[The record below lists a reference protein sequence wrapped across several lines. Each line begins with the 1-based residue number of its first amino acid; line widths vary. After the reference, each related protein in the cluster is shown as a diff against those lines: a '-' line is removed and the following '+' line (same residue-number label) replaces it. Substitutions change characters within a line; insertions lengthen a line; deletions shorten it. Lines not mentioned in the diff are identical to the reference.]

1 MIKNIA
7 EYPVRVIMN
16 EIKNGLEDLIPEYQ
30 RLYVWNKER
39 QSKFIRHVLYGF
51 PTHKVL
57 IDDRNDE
64 WLVLDGQQR
73 ITTLYRFINN
83 EFNLD
88 NSGKDDISKACWNG
102 RYFKDLDKQFQK
114 AIMSYT
120 LSCEMITSADTW
132 EIEGL
137 FDGLNSGMPLGKITE
152 ILLRDIKIK
161 SVLNKMKEYPFINP
175 IIKNMSENDIKKQED
190 DLLTLRILCIF
201 SNGIIA
207 LDGDSLENC
216 LTTKKLHD
224 TLETTLNRIESVCI
238 KIANVYDDSVFGGRK
253 TVSYHSIPIF
263 LLFAEEKDKRSIDLV
278 CKELSTNQTKITEF
292 KTINRSSTASKSKQE
307 QRLEFYNS
315 LLI

>member
-51 PTHKVL
+51 PTHKVF

-161 SVLNKMKEYPFINP
+161 SVLNKMKEYPFINQ

-216 LTTKKLHD
+216 LATKKLHD

-263 LLFAEEKDKRSIDLV
+263 LLFAEEKDKKSIDLV

>member
-51 PTHKVL
+51 PTHKVF

-88 NSGKDDISKACWNG
+88 NLGKDDISKACWNG

-207 LDGDSLENC
+207 LDGDSLETC
-216 LTTKKLHD
+216 LATKKLHD

-238 KIANVYDDSVFGGRK
+238 KIANVYSDSVFGGRK

-263 LLFAEEKDKRSIDLV
+263 LLFAEEKDKKSIDLV

-292 KTINRSSTASKSKQE
+292 KAINRSSTASKSKQE

>member
-39 QSKFIRHVLYGF
+39 QSKFIRHVLHGF
-51 PTHKVL
+51 PTHKVF

-73 ITTLYRFINN
+73 ITTLYRFISN

>member
-51 PTHKVL
+51 PTHKVF

-253 TVSYHSIPIF
+253 TVSYNSIPIF

>member
-16 EIKNGLEDLIPEYQ
+16 EIKNGMDDLIPEYQ

-39 QSKFIRHVLYGF
+39 QSKFVRHVLYGF
-51 PTHKVL
+51 PTHKVF

-64 WLVLDGQQR
+64 WLILDGQQR

-83 EFNLD
+83 EFSLD
-88 NSGKDDISKACWNG
+88 NSGVDNISKACWNG
-102 RYFKDLDKQFQK
+102 KYFKDLDKKFQK
-114 AIMSYT
+114 SIMSYT
-120 LSCEMITSADTW
+120 LSCEMITSADAW

-190 DLLTLRILCIF
+190 DLLALRILCIF
-201 SNGIIA
+201 SNGVIG
-207 LDGDSLENC
+207 LDGDSLESC
-216 LTTKKLHD
+216 LVTKQLHN
-224 TLETTLNRIESVCI
+224 TLETTLNRIERVCA
-238 KIANVYDDSVFGGRK
+238 KIASAYDGSVFGGRK
-253 TVSYHSIPIF
+253 IVSYHSIPTF
-263 LLFAEEKDKRSIDLV
+263 LLFVEDKDKKTIDLA
-278 CKELSTNQTKITEF
+278 CKELSTNQTKIAEF
-292 KTINRSSTASKSKQE
+292 RAMNRSNTASKSKQE

-315 LLI
+315 LLV

>member
-51 PTHKVL
+51 PTHKVF

-88 NSGKDDISKACWNG
+88 NLGKDDISKACWNG

-216 LTTKKLHD
+216 LATKKLHD

-238 KIANVYDDSVFGGRK
+238 KIANVYSDSVFGGRK

-263 LLFAEEKDKRSIDLV
+263 LLFAEEKDKKSIDLV

-292 KTINRSSTASKSKQE
+292 KAINRSSTASKSKQE

>member
-39 QSKFIRHVLYGF
+39 QSKFIRHVLHGF
-51 PTHKVL
+51 PTHKVF

>member
-16 EIKNGLEDLIPEYQ
+16 EIENGLEDLIPEYQ

-51 PTHKVL
+51 PTHKVF

-64 WLVLDGQQR
+64 WLVLEGQQR

-216 LTTKKLHD
+216 LATKKLHD

-263 LLFAEEKDKRSIDLV
+263 LLFAEEKDKKSIDLV
-278 CKELSTNQTKITEF
+278 CKELSTSQTKITEF
-292 KTINRSSTASKSKQE
+292 KAINRSSTASKSKQE